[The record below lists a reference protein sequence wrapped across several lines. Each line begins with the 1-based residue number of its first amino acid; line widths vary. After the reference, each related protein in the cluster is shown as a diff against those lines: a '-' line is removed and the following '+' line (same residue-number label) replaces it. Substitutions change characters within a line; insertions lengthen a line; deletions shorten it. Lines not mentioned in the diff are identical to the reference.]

1 MSMTTNRIAS
11 NVTVHG
17 IAFAVEQEIKRA
29 KRRGMG
35 HQTAV
40 TYAVEMVKTAI
51 GHAGLR
57 G

>member
-17 IAFAVEQEIKRA
+17 VAYAVEQEIKRA